1 MASLQLKSI
10 IINNKKQKTETLED
24 KVLEIQRGNQQLR
37 NEFIEDY
44 QPFIKKV
51 TSKVCNRY
59 IDQTMDEFSVALYA
73 FNEAID
79 QYQLGQG
86 SRFLTFA
93 DLVIRRRVID
103 HIRKETRQ
111 NRYVYLQ
118 AEEEDEEG
126 RLEESYAEQRA
137 ALNSYE
143 EQQQI
148 EHRMYEI
155 EEYEK
160 MLSKFGISFKVLSKQ
175 CPKHI
180 DARENAKQIAK
191 MIAENAEFS
200 AYLLQK
206 KQLPTKDLLTMVS
219 CSRKTIERNRKYI
232 IAIALIHLG
241 DFQSLKAYIEY

>member
-1 MASLQLKSI
+1 MASLQLKSM
-10 IINNKKQKTETLED
+10 IINNKKQKSETLED
-24 KVLEIQRGNQQLR
+24 KVLEIQRGNQHLR

-103 HIRKETRQ
+103 YIRKETRQ
-111 NRYVYLQ
+111 NRYIYLQ
-118 AEEEDEEG
+118 NEEEDEEG

-137 ALNSYE
+137 ALNKYE
-143 EQQQI
+143 EQLQI

-191 MIAENAEFS
+191 MIAENPEFS
-200 AYLLQK
+200 SYLLQK